1 MSAGTCKTQTLFAGS
16 SEDESVVD
24 SDEAEGSEEYSGE
37 EDLDEEEEGLSW
49 DELEEE
55 AKRFAF
61 LSFITWRHLSD
72 SMKWG
77 MLR

>member
-1 MSAGTCKTQTLFAGS
+1 M
-16 SEDESVVD
+16 D

-55 AKRFAF
+55 AKRYV
-61 LSFITWRHLSD
+61 SKT
-72 SMKWG
+72 
-77 MLR
+77 MLQSASVK